1 MLLALLL
8 VLLLFFV
15 GFACGYGVRELI
27 ARWRRAAARAKFYE
41 DNSELRRLRGL

>member
-15 GFACGYGVRELI
+15 RFACGYGVRELI
-27 ARWRRAAARAKFYE
+27 ARRRRAVARKIFHE
-41 DNSELRRLRGL
+41 KHPEFGPS